1 MYSELNGDKFESY
14 TTIQGDFWSTIS
26 TRAYGRPNNFKPI
39 IESNPGVPLTRRLPG
54 GIKLKVPVIP
64 PPPDFTDLE
73 KLPPWKREL
82 TPAAIEGKAAVATL
96 NPKVVSGGGSFDK
109 SFD

>member
-14 TTIQGDFWSTIS
+14 TTVQGDFWSTIS
-26 TRAYGRPNNFKPI
+26 TRAYGRPNNFNPI
-39 IESNPGVPLTRRLPG
+39 IQCNPGVPLTRRLPA

-82 TPAAIEGKAAVATL
+82 TAESTNAKAAVASL
-96 NPKVVSGGGSFDK
+96 NPNVVITGGSFDK